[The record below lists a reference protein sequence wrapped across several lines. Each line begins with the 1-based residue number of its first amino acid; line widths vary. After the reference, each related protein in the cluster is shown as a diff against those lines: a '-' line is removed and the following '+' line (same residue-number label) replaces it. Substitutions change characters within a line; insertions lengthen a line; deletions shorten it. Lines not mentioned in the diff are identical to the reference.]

1 MPMNMAMNMPINMA
15 MNMAMFLDASS
26 LSGSCRGAKK
36 RRKNNCDRRRRRAAH
51 RPGRG
56 TWGSEVTVSVFALY
70 RGVDGV
76 EVASN

>member
-1 MPMNMAMNMPINMA
+1 MPMNVAMNMPMNIPMA
-15 MNMAMFLDASS
+15 MAVLDASS

-56 TWGSEVTVSVFALY
+56 TWGSEVTVLALY

-76 EVASN
+76 

>member
-1 MPMNMAMNMPINMA
+1 MPMNMAMAIPMAIPMA
-15 MNMAMFLDASS
+15 MAILDASS
-26 LSGSCRGAKK
+26 LGGSCRGAKK

-56 TWGSEVTVSVFALY
+56 TWGSEVTVFVFALY
-70 RGVDGV
+70 RGVD